1 MEILL
6 LVVALIYAI
15 VSYRML
21 KYTIY
26 RNRVLVVGN
35 PMMVFVKDLC
45 LAVCLGFVIIPW
57 GIIVMIRGRR

>member
-6 LVVALIYAI
+6 LVIALIYVI

-26 RNRVLVVGN
+26 KNRVYVVGN
-35 PMMVFVKDLC
+35 PMTIFVKDLC
-45 LAVCLGFVIIPW
+45 LAVCLGFIIIPW
-57 GIIVMIRGRR
+57 GIIVLIRGRR

>member
-6 LVVALIYAI
+6 LVVALIYTI